1 MQAWEAFEKSLGG
14 PSDALNPSH
23 VGIMELLY
31 SHQPAS
37 LTVAKQFDIQKLWET
52 WIEKD
57 ANLAWLLHKLHC
69 NVEKKQQEKK
79 NLLSYRLYTVPFI
92 RDFPCEQSEIK
103 TGNFTYQFRTG
114 AKFLRQKAAQSQF
127 PYHRS
132 NQAHIAIN
140 RWILKCEVLY
150 SDKVILRMA
159 ATSQCAGQAK
169 PQVPQSH
176 LEEALPNHLL
186 TKHFV
191 KYAATCLEHCCLF
204 FFFDIKVRHCGTAQC
219 DPYQSFR

>member
-79 NLLSYRLYTVPFI
+79 KTSFI
-92 RDFPCEQSEIK
+92 
-103 TGNFTYQFRTG
+103 
-114 AKFLRQKAAQSQF
+114 
-127 PYHRS
+127 
-132 NQAHIAIN
+132 
-140 RWILKCEVLY
+140 
-150 SDKVILRMA
+150 
-159 ATSQCAGQAK
+159 
-169 PQVPQSH
+169 
-176 LEEALPNHLL
+176 
-186 TKHFV
+186 
-191 KYAATCLEHCCLF
+191 
-204 FFFDIKVRHCGTAQC
+204 
-219 DPYQSFR
+219 